1 MNHKPRPGDVL
12 PKNVKS
18 NNGTP
23 AIPQVSV
30 AVLGSKPG
38 DTVEITYGADEI
50 VIRRAGETAKV
61 PRHNGAGVLPTD
73 GSEG

>member
-1 MNHKPRPGDVL
+1 ML
-12 PKNVKS
+12 PKNVNN

-30 AVLGSKPG
+30 ALLGVKPG

-61 PRHNGAGVLPTD
+61 PRHYGVLPTD
-73 GSEG
+73 GGEG